1 MRGVELTWAGGEH
14 EFKLT
19 IDLLRALQEKC
30 DAGPAFILQRLATQ
44 RWHVDDVV
52 STIRLGL
59 EGGGMEKEAARK
71 LVNKVLDERPIAEL
85 VMTAQAILMAALY
98 GAQDDPTGESP
109 AGGENG
115 KRANLSREES
125 GASPDFTNGQESS
138 TATSET

>member
-1 MRGVELTWAGGEH
+1 MRGIEITWAGGEH

-19 IDLLRALQEKC
+19 IDLLRALQERC
-30 DAGPAFILQRLATQ
+30 DAGPAYILQRLATQ

-59 EGGGMEKEAARK
+59 EGGGMGKEAARK
-71 LVNKVLDERPIAEL
+71 LVNKVLDDRPIAEL

-115 KRANLSREES
+115 NSANLSREGN
-125 GASPDFTNGQESS
+125 GASPASTNGPMHS
-138 TATSET
+138 TATSAE

>member
-30 DAGPAFILQRLATQ
+30 DAGPAFILQRLTQ
-44 RWHVDDVV
+44 NRWMVDDVIQP
-52 STIRLGL
+52 IRLGL
-59 EGGGMEKEAARK
+59 EGGGMSKEDARK
-71 LVNKVLDERPIAEL
+71 LVKKFVEDRPLTESVL
-85 VMTAQAILMAALY
+85 TAQAILMAALY
-98 GAQDDPTGESP
+98 GAQDDPVGESP

-115 KRANLSREES
+115 ASENPSREES

-138 TATSET
+138 TATSEA

>member
-44 RWHVDDVV
+44 RWHVDDVF

-59 EGGGMEKEAARK
+59 EGGGMSKEDARK

-98 GAQDDPTGESP
+98 GVEDDPVGESP

-115 KRANLSREES
+115 KRENPSREES
-125 GASPDFTNGQESS
+125 GASPASTNGPMHS
-138 TATSET
+138 TATSEP